1 LQLVFQSIRKLIVKH
16 TNITH
21 YEKINKHIGGGHV
34 TPEMEVCSVK
44 AEQGFFVSQN
54 PDLTYGGAGEAG
66 AIGDGNSYE
75 L

>member
-1 LQLVFQSIRKLIVKH
+1 MKRL
-16 TNITH
+16 TNTL
-21 YEKINKHIGGGHV
+21 EGGYV

-54 PDLTYGGAGEAG
+54 PDLTYGDAGNAG

>member
-1 LQLVFQSIRKLIVKH
+1 MKRTTMKEY
-16 TNITH
+16 T
-21 YEKINKHIGGGHV
+21 
-34 TPEMEVCSVK
+34 TPKMELCSVK
-44 AEQGFFVSQN
+44 VEKGFFVSQN